1 MQKTSRDMLKEM
13 YSSRSDDTKK
23 YDFGLVLVIGG
34 GEFYTGAP
42 ALSGLAAFRA
52 GADMVRVIAPKR
64 AADIIASFSPVL
76 AALPLDNTNINLLKE
91 HLATL
96 LSRAEAAKEVA
107 HGNASVVIGGGLGRT
122 KETQDTVLE
131 FLREAH
137 IPVVIDADALHAVA
151 KDPSVLAEKPF
162 VITPNTFEFQLVTG
176 KEVRALSHEE
186 RVAVVAKEAE
196 RLKTTILLKIN
207 TDIISNGEETLL
219 NETGNPY
226 LAIGGTGDTLAG
238 IVGALLARRISPIKA
253 AAAGA
258 YINGKA
264 GEIAAK
270 DKKESLIA
278 TDLIDA
284 IYQVVSQ

>member
-1 MQKTSRDMLKEM
+1 MQKTSKNMIKEM
-13 YSSRSDDTKK
+13 YSLRPEDTKK

-52 GADMVRVIAPKR
+52 GADVVRVIAPKR

-76 AALPLDNTNINLLKE
+76 AALPLDNTHLLKE

-96 LSRAEAAKEVA
+96 LSRTEAAKEVA
-107 HGNASVVIGGGLGRT
+107 HNNVSVVIGGGLGRT
-122 KETQDTVLE
+122 QETQDTVLE
-131 FLREAH
+131 FLH
-137 IPVVIDADALHAVA
+137 QVTVPVVIDADALHAVA
-151 KDPSVLAEKPF
+151 KDPSVLSGKPF

-176 KEVRALSHEE
+176 REVRSLSQEE
-186 RVAVVAKEAE
+186 REIAVQEEAA
-196 RLKTTILLKIN
+196 RLQTTILLKVS
-207 TDIISNGEETLL
+207 TDIISNGQETLL

-226 LAIGGTGDTLAG
+226 LSIGGTGDTLAG
-238 IVGALLARRISPIKA
+238 IVGALLARQVAPLKA
-253 AAAGA
+253 AAAAA

-270 DKKESLIA
+270 DKKDALIA
-278 TDLIDA
+278 TDLLKTIC
-284 IYQVVSQ
+284 QVVI